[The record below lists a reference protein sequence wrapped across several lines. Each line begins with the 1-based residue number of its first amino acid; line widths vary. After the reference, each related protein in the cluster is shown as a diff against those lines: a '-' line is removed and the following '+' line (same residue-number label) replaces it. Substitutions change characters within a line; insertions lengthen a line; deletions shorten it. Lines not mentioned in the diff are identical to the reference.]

1 LASYKYGC
9 SCESPCSDSKYERTV
24 HLAMKANPRLINIPP
39 RGNVKEKNTM
49 QDLLLNAR
57 ISVRK

>member
-1 LASYKYGC
+1 
-9 SCESPCSDSKYERTV
+9 
-24 HLAMKANPRLINIPP
+24 MKANPRLINIPP

-49 QDLLLNAR
+49 QELLLNAR